1 MKPLALVTGASR
13 GIGYETAITLAKAGY
28 NIAFCYR
35 NQHQQAETLRKVLEE
50 LGAEVFCAP
59 CDVACEQSIESF
71 FTQLSERFEHLDLLV
86 NNAGQMRNGVLA
98 TMPVE
103 DMRSVLETN
112 VIGTMLCC
120 KYALQLMIP
129 MRKGCIINL
138 SSVAATLPQRGQANY
153 AASKGAV
160 ESLTRALAVEV
171 AGKNIRVNCVSPGVI
186 KTDMA
191 AEMLDRY
198 GDRLRQKLLA
208 KNVGEPDDIARAV
221 LFLADPKNHYITGEV
236 LAVNGGLCLG

>member
-1 MKPLALVTGASR
+1 MKPLALITGASR
-13 GIGYETAITLAKAGY
+13 GIGYEIAITLAKVGY

-35 NQHQQAETLRKVLEE
+35 NQHQQAKELQKALEE
-50 LGAEVFCAP
+50 IDAEVFCMA
-59 CDVACEQSIESF
+59 CDVANEESVENF
-71 FTQLSERFEHLDLLV
+71 FVQLSERFEHLDLLV

-98 TMPVE
+98 TMSVD
-103 DMRSVLETN
+103 DMRTVLETN
-112 VIGTMLCC
+112 VIGTMLFC
-120 KYALQLMIP
+120 KYVLQIMIP

-138 SSVAATLPQRGQANY
+138 SSCAATMPQRGQSNY

-191 AEMLDRY
+191 TEMLDRY

-236 LAVNGGLCLG
+236 LAVNGGLYLG